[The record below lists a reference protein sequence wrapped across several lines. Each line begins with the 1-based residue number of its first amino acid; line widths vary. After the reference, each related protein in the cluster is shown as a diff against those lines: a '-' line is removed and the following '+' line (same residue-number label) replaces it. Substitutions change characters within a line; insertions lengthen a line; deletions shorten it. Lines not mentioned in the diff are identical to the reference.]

1 MSADDDGA
9 LLTAWRDGDAA
20 AGETFVERH
29 FLAVY
34 RFFSTKLP
42 EEADDLTQ
50 RTFVDLQRK
59 LDRVREANS
68 VRAYLMT
75 IARNNLYMHLR
86 RRVTHD
92 GVFDPSAISVAQLG
106 VAVSPSLAI
115 AKRREQRLLLGALRS
130 VPVDTQVLLELY
142 YWENLKVRE
151 IAGILDVAP
160 GTVMSRLARA
170 RERLRKA
177 MDDMGEEAAVV
188 RSTMADLEGWAEN
201 VRPDFSSVTGKT

>member
-1 MSADDDGA
+1 MSDNDDGK

-29 FLAVY
+29 FLSVY

-68 VRAYLMT
+68 IRAYLMT

-86 RRVTHD
+86 RRVAHD

-106 VAVSPSLAI
+106 VAASPSLAM

-130 VPVDTQVLLELY
+130 VPVETQVLLELY
-142 YWENLKVRE
+142 YWENLKVRD
-151 IAGILDVAP
+151 IASILDVAP

-177 MDDMGEEAAVV
+177 MDGLGEEPALVS
-188 RSTMADLEGWAEN
+188 STMADLEAWAEN
-201 VRPDFSSVTGKT
+201 VRPDLSSDDDA

>member
-1 MSADDDGA
+1 MSNDDA
-9 LLTAWRDGDAA
+9 ELLTAWRDGDGA
-20 AGETFVERH
+20 AGEAFVERH
-29 FLAVY
+29 FLSVY
-34 RFFSTKLP
+34 RFFATKLP
-42 EEADDLTQ
+42 DEADDLTQ

-59 LDRVREANS
+59 LDKVREANS

-92 GVFDPSAISVAQLG
+92 GVFDPSAISVADLG

-130 VPVDTQVLLELY
+130 VPVETQVLLELF

-151 IAGILDVAP
+151 IAEILELAP

-177 MDDMGEEAAVV
+177 MQGLGEDPAVV
-188 RSTMADLEGWAEN
+188 SSTMADLEAWAEN
-201 VRPDFSSVTGKT
+201 VRPDFSPEE